1 MDFKSLGTTYVFPN
15 EMQPPIELETVN
27 PLPTPSRGWPGGIKG
42 HVRSASH
49 GGVSLLNP
57 TLHPQPSAPSPAIGL
72 LEAASGISKVERSS
86 QDVVSAAAAPKLPY
100 TGIVPF

>member
-1 MDFKSLGTTYVFPN
+1 MDFQSLGTTYVFPN
-15 EMQPPIELETVN
+15 ELQSPIELETVN

-57 TLHPQPSAPSPAIGL
+57 SLHPQPSTPSHAAIGL
-72 LEAASGISKVERSS
+72 LEAASGLSKVERSS
-86 QDVVSAAAAPKLPY
+86 QDVVSATAAPKLPY
-100 TGIVPF
+100 TG